1 MRFGPPECGQPPAMT
16 GTLLPPNPTRR
27 ALVLPGGGRPSPRG
41 PVMERIESTHSTWIF
56 DTERMRFRRLP
67 KGADTTTPSLESDWQ
82 PYFALDVD
90 AASGAFTVALNEDRT
105 RLLRAWRDD
114 SAEAEPSTKE
124 LRLEPTGDGH
134 TDG

>member
-1 MRFGPPECGQPPAMT
+1 MA

-27 ALVLPGGGRPSPRG
+27 VLVLPGAGRPSPYE
-41 PVMERIESTHSTWIF
+41 PVMERIDSTHSTWIF

-67 KGADTTTPSLESDWQ
+67 KGADPTTPSLESDWQ
-82 PYFALDVD
+82 PYFSLDVD
-90 AASGAFTVALNEDRT
+90 PASGAFTVALNEDRT

-114 SAEAEPSTKE
+114 SAESDEASTKE

-134 TDG
+134 TEG